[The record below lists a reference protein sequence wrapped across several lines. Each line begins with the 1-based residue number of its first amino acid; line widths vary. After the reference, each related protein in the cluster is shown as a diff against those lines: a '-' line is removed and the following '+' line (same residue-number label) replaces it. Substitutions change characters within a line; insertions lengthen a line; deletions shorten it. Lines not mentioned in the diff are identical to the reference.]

1 MKALYSFFAV
11 IILIGIA
18 YLGITADMTTFFGV
32 FLPYIA
38 AATFIFGVVYRI
50 IKWAK
55 SPVPFKITTTCGQ
68 QKSLPWIKNSNLES
82 PHTTLGVIG
91 RMALEVLFFR
101 SLFRNTK
108 MSLKDGPKI
117 VYGENKW
124 LWLAGL
130 VFHWSFLIIVIR
142 HLRFFFEPVPEFILL
157 IQSLDGLIE
166 IGVPVLYMTG
176 VAVLL
181 SVTYLYLRRALIPQI
196 NYISLVADYFP
207 LFLIMSIVITG
218 GLMRYTFLRVDIVK
232 VKELTMGLASFNPA
246 VPEGI
251 GVIFFIHLFLIS
263 VLLIYFPM
271 SKLMHMA
278 GIFMSPTRNM
288 KNDNRMKRHINPWNY
303 PVDTHSY
310 EDWEDEFRDVMKEA
324 GLPLEKE

>member
-11 IILIGIA
+11 IILIALA
-18 YLGITADMTTFFGV
+18 YLGITADMTTFFGLV
-32 FLPYIA
+32 LPYIA
-38 AATFIFGVVYRI
+38 AAAFIFGVAYRI
-50 IKWAK
+50 LIWAK

-130 VFHWSFLIIVIR
+130 VFHWSFLIVIIR

-157 IQSLDGLIE
+157 IQSLDGLLE
-166 IGVPVLYMTG
+166 IYVPVLYMTG
-176 VAVLL
+176 VALL
-181 SVTYLYLRRALIPQI
+181 MSVTYLYLRRALIPQI
-196 NYISLVADYFP
+196 NYISLISDYFP
-207 LFLIMSIVITG
+207 LFLIMAIAITG
-218 GLMRYTFLRVDIVK
+218 ALMRYTPLRVDIIK
-232 VKELTMGLASFNPA
+232 VKELAMGLGSFNPV

-251 GVIFFIHLFLIS
+251 GAIFFIHLFLIS

>member
-11 IILIGIA
+11 MLLILLV
-18 YLGITADMTTFFGV
+18 YLGTVAGMQSIFGLV
-32 FLPYIA
+32 LPYIA
-38 AATFIFGVVYRI
+38 AAAFIIGVVYRI

-68 QKSLPWIKNSNLES
+68 QKSHPWIKSNYLDN
-82 PHTTLGVIG
+82 PHSTLGVIG

-108 MSLKDGPKI
+108 MSLKEGPKI

-130 VFHWSFLIIVIR
+130 VFHWSFLIIVLR
-142 HLRFFFEPVPEFILL
+142 HLRFFFEPVPNFIIY
-157 IQSLDGLIE
+157 IQNIDGLLQIW
-166 IGVPVLYMTG
+166 IPVLYLTG
-176 VAVLL
+176 VAALV
-181 SVTYLYLRRALIPQI
+181 SITYLYLRRALIPQI
-196 NYISLVADYFP
+196 NYISLVSDYFP
-207 LFLIMSIVITG
+207 LFLIMAILITG
-218 GLMRYTFLRVDIVK
+218 GLMRYTALRIDIVK
-232 VKELTMGLASFNPA
+232 VKELAMGLVSFNP
-246 VPEGI
+246 VLPDGI
-251 GVIFFIHLFLIS
+251 GTIFFIHLFLVS
-263 VLLIYFPM
+263 TLLIYFPM

-278 GIFMSPTRNM
+278 GVFMSPTRNL

-303 PVDTHSY
+303 PVEIHSY
-310 EDWEDEFRDVMKEA
+310 EDWENEFRDVMKEA

>member
-11 IILIGIA
+11 IILIALA
-18 YLGITADMTTFFGV
+18 YIGITAEMYIIFGAV
-32 FLPYIA
+32 IPYIA
-38 AATFIFGVVYRI
+38 ATAFIFGIVYRI

-68 QKSLPWIKNSNLES
+68 QKSLPWIKRSRLES
-82 PHTTLGVIG
+82 PHTTLEVIG
-91 RMALEVLFFR
+91 RMTLEILFFR

-117 VYGENKW
+117 IYGENKW

-130 VFHWSFLIIVIR
+130 MFHWSFLIIVIR
-142 HLRFFFEPVPEFILL
+142 HLRFFFEPVPNFILYV
-157 IQSLDGLIE
+157 QSLDGLLE

-176 VAVLL
+176 VAALL

-196 NYISLVADYFP
+196 NYISLVSDYFP
-207 LFLIMSIVITG
+207 LFLIMAIVITG
-218 GLMRYTFLRVDIVK
+218 GLMRYTALRVDIVK
-232 VKELTMGLASFNPA
+232 VKELSMGLVGFSPT

-251 GVIFFIHLFLIS
+251 GAVFFIHLFLIS

-278 GIFMSPTRNM
+278 GVFMSPTRNM
-288 KNDNRMKRHINPWNY
+288 KNDNRMKRHVNPWNY
-303 PVDTHSY
+303 PVDIHSY
-310 EDWEDEFRDVMKEA
+310 EEWEDEFRDVMRDA

>member
-32 FLPYIA
+32 VLPYIA

-251 GVIFFIHLFLIS
+251 GAVFFIHLFLIS

-278 GIFMSPTRNM
+278 GVFMSPTRNM